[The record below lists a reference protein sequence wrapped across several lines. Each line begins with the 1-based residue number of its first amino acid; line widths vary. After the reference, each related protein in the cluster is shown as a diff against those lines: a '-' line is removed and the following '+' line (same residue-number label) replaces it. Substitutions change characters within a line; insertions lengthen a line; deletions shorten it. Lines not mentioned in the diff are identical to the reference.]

1 MNDGSFPDAPEDATL
16 VAQGTVGEIVQVGHH
31 VTPTCRCTSWISPG
45 GGGLP
50 GRGISPWRA
59 RKATSM
65 PAALF
70 DDTLVRIL
78 GALQERVRYRYV
90 QPVVVPA
97 ACGWKIVSPCC
108 SRNVDPHGG
117 IIDVAWLEPGWAAGA
132 CTPRPPPAALGPHSE
147 AAELAPLLD
156 RFCGQRRVFWP

>member
-1 MNDGSFPDAPEDATL
+1 MSAT
-16 VAQGTVGEIVQVGHH
+16 
-31 VTPTCRCTSWISPG
+31 
-45 GGGLP
+45 
-50 GRGISPWRA
+50 
-59 RKATSM
+59 

-70 DDTLVRIL
+70 DDTMVRIL

-97 ACGWKIVSPCC
+97 ARGWKIVSPCC

-117 IIDVAWLEPGWAAGA
+117 IIDVAWLEPWMGGWRLHA
-132 CTPRPPPAALGPHSE
+132 RDHRLQRWVPHSE

-156 RFCGQRRVFWP
+156 QICVDSERVFWP